1 MVAEFVHLAITRN
14 LLHDFEQVSSPLG
27 ASESSAGQQ
36 GIGMVGLQVPSAD
49 IPGPRPILAGCTVA
63 SGQVSVSS
71 WPDSSFLLCHPLLW
85 HQQEVLGQWA
95 CAQEEMTGGRLRTL
109 WTYLDR
115 GTGGKACWEVCLPT
129 PTAPRRALLLRH
141 PTTYTSQASI
151 PGCPS
156 PSSPGTSCTETAPD
170 GSLAWGQRPHCA
182 QPWASVRL
190 GHTEPFCPH
199 IGVRADSTR

>member
-49 IPGPRPILAGCTVA
+49 IPGLRPILAGCTVA

-151 PGCPS
+151 RGCPS

-170 GSLAWGQRPHCA
+170 GSLA
-182 QPWASVRL
+182 
-190 GHTEPFCPH
+190 
-199 IGVRADSTR
+199 